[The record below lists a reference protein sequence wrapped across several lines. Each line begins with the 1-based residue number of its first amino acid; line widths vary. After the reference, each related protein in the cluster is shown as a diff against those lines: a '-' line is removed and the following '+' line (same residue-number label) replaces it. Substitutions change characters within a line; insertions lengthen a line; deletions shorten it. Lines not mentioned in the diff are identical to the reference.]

1 METRKL
7 FMLIVA
13 SLHTLKHFHHLK
25 LLILST
31 RIRSSK
37 TTVSYGKRI
46 WVTNSE
52 VLEKSSQSFSKQEK
66 GKLWCMQS
74 VKTKLGKELSI
85 SSGSGTEKTELQQ
98 WQLLLGGKKKKLP
111 SSKEMAFLIKI
122 RKLWKCTDFNRHSY
136 RNVSFWQN
144 ILLVWRGH
152 TSHQEKGHC
161 IWWPARIRQW
171 FLKLRL
177 VVQ

>member
-1 METRKL
+1 
-7 FMLIVA
+7 MLIDA

-74 VKTKLGKELSI
+74 GKTKLGKELSI

-98 WQLLLGGKKKKLP
+98 WQLLLGEKKKSKNYPPQKTWP
-111 SSKEMAFLIKI
+111 SSLKSESFENVLISIEVHTEMCLSGKISYWSEEAAQII
-122 RKLWKCTDFNRHSY
+122 RKKATIFGD
-136 RNVSFWQN
+136 
-144 ILLVWRGH
+144 
-152 TSHQEKGHC
+152 
-161 IWWPARIRQW
+161 QW
-171 FLKLRL
+171 ELGNDL
-177 VVQ
+177 